1 MWSLIAVSKVTSVK
15 VASAKQLGHW
25 VLGTYVYLDG
35 HIGYLFSVLQSC
47 STRQIMTHKNSENFK
62 IRDSNV
68 VSKTVTD
75 TNMILITVTCLCRS
89 RDKRLTSTELVDHL
103 VAFHMY
109 SIEKLVASCCFG

>member
-1 MWSLIAVSKVTSVK
+1 
-15 VASAKQLGHW
+15 
-25 VLGTYVYLDG
+25 
-35 HIGYLFSVLQSC
+35 
-47 STRQIMTHKNSENFK
+47 MTHKNSENFK

-75 TNMILITVTCLCRS
+75 TNIILITVTCLCRS
-89 RDKRLTSTELVDHL
+89 RDKRLTSTELVDPV